1 MRQTHDKSFILHQ
14 ITLMMAIKHC
24 IPGIFIIAFDIFY
37 YSTLLGTITR
47 LSLQDVNNQL
57 SLYRKG
63 NKVSSL
69 DLMLCRSMFYH
80 TKRGNN

>member
-14 ITLMMAIKHC
+14 ITLMAIKHC
-24 IPGIFIIAFDIFY
+24 IHGIFIIVFDIFY